1 MNYGKTLTKAAST
14 IKDVDT
20 IITGH
25 SPLMKPADLK
35 LYADFNTELASW
47 IQAQKKAG
55 KTVDQ
60 AAEEY
65 KIPAKYSRLS
75 RSTRFWAA

>member
-1 MNYGKTLTKAAST
+1 MNYGKTLAKAAST

-35 LYADFNTELASW
+35 EYADFNNEFASW
-47 IQAQKKAG
+47 IQGSDEGRQDG
-55 KTVDQ
+55 RSSGLRSTRSRQ
-60 AAEEY
+60 ST
-65 KIPAKYSRLS
+65 PAI